1 MIWSARE
8 TWACSGRPRVSIPT
22 SDPISTYAVYW
33 VEEAIRDA
41 LLNRT
46 ATIRLPAYMT
56 RLLTRWERA
65 RLSLHQ
71 KWGYPPSFEE
81 VAAHLGISERE
92 QKLLQ
97 RAQRTLRVMSESCTR
112 ANGDATSFGEP
123 IDTYAGP
130 DERLQNEEEHEE
142 LATRMRRL
150 DERERNVVECR
161 FGLRGESPLTLR
173 EIGNGMGLTREWIS
187 TIRNA
192 PSRSWHHCPGGT
204 RNSQIELRPGLKC
217 NGLARSYQTFFLNW
231 LGAMPGADP

>member
-1 MIWSARE
+1 MALLIAGGDQAARNRMVV
-8 TWACSGRPRVSIPT
+8 ANLGLVIAVARKFQGRGLALDDLVGEGNLGLFRAAESF
-22 SDPISTYAVYW
+22 DPDFGTRFSTYAVYW

-150 DERERNVVECR
+150 DER
-161 FGLRGESPLTLR
+161 
-173 EIGNGMGLTREWIS
+173 NGMSSSAGSAFEV
-187 TIRNA
+187 
-192 PSRSWHHCPGGT
+192 SRP
-204 RNSQIELRPGLKC
+204 
-217 NGLARSYQTFFLNW
+217 
-231 LGAMPGADP
+231 